1 MKTVAVVQARLKSSR
16 FPRKVLARIGPFSA
30 LELLLTR
37 LGRAKQID
45 EIIVAVADEGG
56 HQELVDWV
64 RNHGYEVFVGDT
76 ENVLS
81 RIIGAARKSKANIV
95 VRITG
100 DCPFVDPQIVDQVVE
115 LRSTANVDYSSNV
128 SPPTFPDGLD
138 VEVFTLAALERSLDL
153 ANNSLDLEHVT
164 TQLRNS
170 VEFNRANL
178 ESKTP
183 NSKIRL
189 TLDEKSDLTVLR
201 SVFEAFGGRTNF
213 SVDEILALFLERP
226 GIFQANTHITR
237 NEGVDMGLGQ
247 KLWKH
252 AKSVIP
258 GGNMLLSKRS
268 EMFLPDQWPS
278 YFSKAK
284 GCQVWDLDGNHYFDM
299 ATMGV
304 GTNTLGYGN
313 DVVDEA
319 VIKAVRDGNMSTLNC
334 PEEVRLADRLLEI
347 NPWGGMVR
355 LARTGGEANAI
366 AVRIARAATGK
377 DRIAICGYHGWH
389 DWYLSAN
396 LADDANLDGHLL
408 PGLEPNG
415 VPRKLKGTVVPF
427 EYNDLAT
434 LKIILSTGDVA
445 AIKMEVFRSLEPEDN
460 FLAEVRKLATEN
472 GVVLIFDECTS
483 GFRETFGGLHKKYGV
498 DPDIAVYGK
507 ALGNGYAITAV
518 VGRTEVMQAAQTSFI
533 SSTFWTERIGPTAAL
548 ATLSQMEQ
556 VRSWEK
562 ITEIG
567 NKVRSGWKLLAERY
581 QLGIKI
587 SGLPSLSAFTFES
600 ALHQEYRTLISQEML
615 ANGFLAGT
623 TFYASVSHDDDVIG
637 TYFVKLENIFEKLAE
652 LKNPS
657 ELHSLLKGPVSH
669 NGFRRIN

>member
-37 LGRAKQID
+37 LGRAKKID
-45 EIIVAVADEGG
+45 EIIVAIADEGG
-56 HQELVDWV
+56 HQELADWV
-64 RNHGYEVFVGDT
+64 RNQGYQVFVGDT

-81 RIIGAARKSKANIV
+81 RVIGAARKSNANIV

-153 ANNSLDLEHVT
+153 ASNSLDLEHVT

-170 VEFNRANL
+170 LEFKRANL

-201 SVFEAFGGRTNF
+201 SVFEAFGGRNDF

-226 GIFQANTHITR
+226 GIFQANTHIAR
-237 NEGVDMGLGQ
+237 NEGFDMGLGQ

-284 GCQVWDLDGNHYFDM
+284 GCEVWDLDGNHYFDM
-299 ATMGV
+299 ASMGV

-313 DVVDEA
+313 NVVDEA
-319 VIKAVRDGNMSTLNC
+319 VIKTVRDGNMSTLNC
-334 PEEVRLADRLLEI
+334 PEEVELADRLLEI
-347 NPWGGMVR
+347 NPWAGMVR

-366 AVRIARAATGK
+366 AVRIARAATGRDK
-377 DRIAICGYHGWH
+377 IAICGYHGWH

-415 VPRKLKGTVVPF
+415 VPRKLKGTVIPF
-427 EYNDLAT
+427 EYNDLSA

-445 AIKMEVFRSLEPEDN
+445 AIKMEVFRSLEPEEN
-460 FLAEVRKLATEN
+460 FLAEVRKLATES

-498 DPDIAVYGK
+498 EPDIAVYGK

-533 SSTFWTERIGPTAAL
+533 SSTFWTERIGPTAAV

-556 VRSWEK
+556 VRSWEM

-567 NKVRSGWKLLAERY
+567 NKVRSGWKSLAAQY

-587 SGLPSLSAFTFES
+587 SGLPSLSTLTFDS
-600 ALHQEYRTLISQEML
+600 ALHLEYKTLVSQEML
-615 ANGFLAGT
+615 ANGFLASN
-623 TFYASVSHDDDVIG
+623 TFYASVSHDDEVIG
-637 TYFVKLENIFEKLAE
+637 AYFVALEKVFEKLAA